1 MCLTKDDTTSFIAN
15 SSQFVVENSIEEASA
30 KEATTT
36 KGNIQQKKNDNMVE
50 DNTISISQNQARFE
64 E

>member
-1 MCLTKDDTTSFIAN
+1 MCLKKDDTPSFIAN
-15 SSQFVVENSIEEASA
+15 SSQFVVENSIEEAAA

-36 KGNIQQKKNDNMVE
+36 KENIQQKKNDNMVE

-64 E
+64 G

>member
-1 MCLTKDDTTSFIAN
+1 MCLKKDDTPSFIAN

-36 KGNIQQKKNDNMVE
+36 KENIQQKKNDNMVE